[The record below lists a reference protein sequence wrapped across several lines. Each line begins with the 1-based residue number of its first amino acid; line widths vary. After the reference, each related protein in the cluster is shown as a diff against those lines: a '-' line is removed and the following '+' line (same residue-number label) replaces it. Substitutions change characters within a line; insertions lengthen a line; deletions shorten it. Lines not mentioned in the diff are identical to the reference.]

1 MTFYNFLENCKTF
14 LFDKTYA
21 IYTTLKLDLLADFLV
36 DFYSTHSDAIWQYAG
51 IAISVILVILVSFSL
66 LWISSIFAPSHL
78 KKSLQKPLEMFWY
91 VAMYPII
98 RPIEFLT
105 YKTYRAIKNIF
116 IFCRKLF
123 FPTYAEKV
131 YKECKKLAEKVD
143 SLSSEYADM
152 TDEELKAK
160 TVEFKARLAD
170 GATLDDIL
178 VEAYATVRETAWRV
192 RREKPFLCQILG
204 SIVLHKGMVAEMAT
218 GEGKTLTSTM
228 CIYLNALSGLGVHVV
243 TVNDYLAQRDAD
255 SMGRVYKWL
264 GLTVGCIKDNMN
276 VEWKKEVYKSDIVY
290 TTSHELAFD
299 YLRDNMQTNPE
310 LIMQRD
316 FHYAI
321 IDELDKV
328 LLDDADT
335 PLIIS
340 DKDEPSTE
348 VCAYADQ
355 IAKKFI
361 PEDYEI
367 EAKTRHAHL
376 TEKGFDHL
384 ESILR
389 QDGVLLDNETVFSST
404 HVLLLHHINQA
415 MKANLLFVNGVHYVI
430 IDGEIQLIDESTGRI
445 KHNNR
450 YSDGLHQ
457 ALEAK
462 EGVEIQ
468 EESRTIAT
476 ITYQKFFNMYEKK
489 SGMTGTA
496 YSERE
501 ELLTIYGLHVIR
513 IPTNKPTQRID
524 LEDRI
529 YLTFE
534 EKLDALLIIVK
545 EAVAKKQPLL
555 IGTGSVEK
563 SEEISE
569 AFDRAG
575 IKHRLLNAK
584 NPAAEAEIIAEA
596 GRLGAVTVAAKMAG
610 RGTDIKLGGSIDFM
624 INNIEEPS
632 EELIDKLK
640 RDVDREAEQVL
651 AAGGLFVIGTE
662 RDLNARIDNQLKGRA
677 GRQGDKGKS
686 LFLISLDDTLMMRAA
701 NGEML
706 ARMTRSFG
714 HEYGEVISDPS
725 MSKTI
730 AYAQQRMEAHS
741 FDARK
746 HVLRYDNIVTDQS
759 HHIYAERRSFLHSA
773 NVLEMCIDMLYT
785 FINTKVSAYI
795 PNDQAINTDTVS
807 LLASDLKRSIF
818 FQMDVQKY
826 STFTSTE
833 DLYTA
838 LSYEIRCIKYPE
850 HIYEIVTTE
859 ETPENAQIKKHI
871 NDYARYVSLTTL
883 DSLWTSH
890 LTYSENLKHN
900 IQLRAYGQKDPV
912 NEFKIESFKL
922 FEDMIRKF
930 TITVIT
936 KIFIEQ
942 EALDIDTSAVS
953 QNIDN
958 IDHMNANDSNDNSA
972 YAIDDFFKINE

>member
-1 MTFYNFLENCKTF
+1 MTFYNLLGKCINF
-14 LFDKTYA
+14 LFNTTYY
-21 IYTTLKLDLLADFLV
+21 IYVTLRLNVIVNFFEDI
-36 DFYSTHSDAIWQYAG
+36 YNTYSDAFWQYTG
-51 IAISVILVILVSFSL
+51 IMVSVTLVILVAFSI

-78 KKSLQKPLEMFWY
+78 KKTLQKPLEFFWN
-91 VAMYPII
+91 VCLYPIV
-98 RPIEFLT
+98 RPVEIIGFGI
-105 YKTYRAIKNIF
+105 YSGFRNFFSY
-116 IFCRKLF
+116 CRKLF
-123 FPTYAEKV
+123 FPTHAEIV
-131 YKECKKLAEKVD
+131 YKECKKLAHKVEA
-143 SLSSEYADM
+143 LSDTYATL
-152 TDEELKAK
+152 TDEALKYK
-160 TVEFKARLAD
+160 TVEFRERLAN
-170 GATLDDIL
+170 GETLDDIL
-178 VEAYATVRETAWRV
+178 IEAYATVRETAWRV

-228 CIYLNALSGLGVHVV
+228 CIYLNALTGLGVHVV

-264 GLTVGCIKDNMN
+264 GLTVGCVKEDMN
-276 VEWKKEVYKSDIVY
+276 TEWKKEVYKCDVVY
-290 TTSHELAFD
+290 STSHELAFD
-299 YLRDNMQTNPE
+299 YLRDNMQTNPD

-340 DKDEPSTE
+340 GRDEPSLE
-348 VCAYADQ
+348 VCVYADQ
-355 IAKKFI
+355 VAKKFI

-367 EAKTRHAHL
+367 EAKTRHVHL

-384 ESILR
+384 EAILK
-389 QDGVLLDNETVFSST
+389 QDGVLLADETIFSST

-415 MKANLLFVNGVHYVI
+415 LKANMLFTNGVHYVI

-457 ALEAK
+457 AIEAK

-468 EESRTIAT
+468 EESKTIAT
-476 ITYQKFFNMYEKK
+476 ITYQKFFNMYDKK

-496 YSERE
+496 YSESE

-513 IPTNKPTQRID
+513 IPTNKPRRRID
-524 LEDRI
+524 LDDRI

-534 EKLDALLIIVK
+534 EKLDALLVLVK

-584 NPAAEAEIIAEA
+584 NPTAEAEIIAQA
-596 GRLGAVTVAAKMAG
+596 GRLGAVTIAAKMAG
-610 RGTDIKLGGSIDFM
+610 RGTDIKLGGNIDFM

-632 EELIDKLK
+632 EALIDKLK
-640 RDVDREAEQVL
+640 RDVDAEAELVL

-686 LFLISLDDTLMMRAA
+686 VFLISLDDPLMMRAA

-706 ARMTRSFG
+706 AKMTRSFG
-714 HEYGEVISDPS
+714 HEYGDVLSDPS
-725 MSKTI
+725 MTKTI

-746 HVLRYDNIVTDQS
+746 HVLRYDNIITDQS
-759 HHIYAERRSFLHSA
+759 HHIYAERRNFLHSN
-773 NVLEMCIDMLYT
+773 NVLDMCIDMLYT
-785 FINTKVSAYI
+785 YIKTKVDMYMPSDSAI
-795 PNDQAINTDTVS
+795 TEHSLAI
-807 LLASDLKRSIF
+807 LASDLRQNIHYKL
-818 FQMDVQKY
+818 DVAKY
-826 STFTSTE
+826 STFTSTDE
-833 DLYTA
+833 LYKA
-838 LSYEIRCIKYPE
+838 ISYEIQCIKYPDE
-850 HIYEIVTTE
+850 IYEKMSANVATLSDNTE
-859 ETPENAQIKKHI
+859 EINEDTLAKQQINMYTKHI
-871 NDYARYVSLTTL
+871 VLTTI
-883 DSLWTSH
+883 DDLWTSH
-890 LTYSENLKHN
+890 LTYIENLKHS

-930 TITVIT
+930 TIIVIRRVFLEVQDANT
-936 KIFIEQ
+936 NTDNDHATEQ
-942 EALDIDTSAVS
+942 EQAYD
-953 QNIDN
+953 
-958 IDHMNANDSNDNSA
+958 MN
-972 YAIDDFFKINE
+972 DFFNM